1 MWPIRVL
8 LLVVAAGLAVLLL
21 TSRGAAEPEDP
32 ISEVRGT
39 TEGGRALVLKFDRAS
54 GELRS
59 FDVVLDGRCST
70 GQAVSIR
77 WRPSDGGAPARFV
90 RHGPEVDAREESAGC
105 DAEGTFIQKVA
116 VMSSRVASGRATGTF
131 SFDQRF
137 DYRGGRS
144 VVCRSDPIGWSVP
157 LP

>member
-21 TSRGAAEPEDP
+21 TTRGAAEPEDP
-32 ISEVRGT
+32 IREVRGT
-39 TEGGRALVLKFDRAS
+39 TADGRNLVLKFDRAS

-70 GQAVSIR
+70 GEAVSIH

-90 RHGPEVDAREESAGC
+90 RRGAEVDAREESAGR
-105 DAEGTFIQKVA
+105 DAAGTHVRKAA
-116 VMSSRVASGRATGTF
+116 VMSARVTSGRATGTF

-144 VVCRSDPIGWSVP
+144 IVCRSDRIDWSVP
-157 LP
+157 VP